1 MKSFV
6 RMSNSSASTS
16 HQVSPTETDA
26 LLASA
31 LLGIKGNP
39 KTESN
44 TLAFSEREQSAPCKE
59 INRTTNVPERLW
71 PDVLHAFQ
79 REQSVALLRMIDKAR
94 SSTSLLCPSPHSRL
108 HNFRQTETVSPQESS
123 LLARRSST
131 VAFSLAPSSAFPG
144 VDGSPGLNVSSKAL
158 SNDTSLGSPDSTKV
172 EAVRRE
178 QIEAALQSKP
188 QRGKKRKNLTEDERL
203 ELTRTRNREH
213 ARSTRNRK
221 KARYDELLAK
231 EEAFDKFERQHH
243 LDQARR
249 RTVVDFLNVR
259 QQMVRQ
265 LGRSPTSA
273 PLPEGGITHIVDDLD
288 AFVFYD
294 GNGDTQEIQGLQ
306 GMGRFDEKLISRTE
320 DRFGPQAT
328 SLLTYSKSVDRVA
341 LSLENTAS
349 LDVDLFIQGQDE
361 FALLSANLRVL
372 FSAGSS
378 KICSVEWRTLKDRF
392 DEVPVD
398 RLRVQNSYPSVVSF
412 DPTTEGTQSIGM
424 DVL

>member
-1 MKSFV
+1 
-6 RMSNSSASTS
+6 
-16 HQVSPTETDA
+16 
-26 LLASA
+26 
-31 LLGIKGNP
+31 
-39 KTESN
+39 
-44 TLAFSEREQSAPCKE
+44 
-59 INRTTNVPERLW
+59 
-71 PDVLHAFQ
+71 
-79 REQSVALLRMIDKAR
+79 
-94 SSTSLLCPSPHSRL
+94 
-108 HNFRQTETVSPQESS
+108 
-123 LLARRSST
+123 